1 MIVNT
6 SFRAYYTQQSPN
18 SKPRYRNENPVTM
31 IETIREA
38 QTRTLEQ
45 MRTAHEQVIE
55 FNERIADTVTSALPD
70 FQSPF
75 GEYLPKPTELVNTY
89 FDFLSGVQ
97 QANAEFASRL
107 VKAWDRSEAAVA
119 AK

>member
-1 MIVNT
+1 
-6 SFRAYYTQQSPN
+6 
-18 SKPRYRNENPVTM
+18 M

-89 FDFLSGVQ
+89 FEFLSGVQ